1 MENLD
6 KSTKQGLLKILAII
20 FIVFI
25 LIKICGGSNKTSTT
39 KVVPT
44 KVVPTLDWDKSSY
57 AMQSNTKDFTTY
69 PDDYIGKKIAIKC
82 EVFNIIEKSQFQCWT
97 LDEHNSVIV
106 ATREDFSA
114 LYEDDEITV
123 YGIGGGETCGTNA
136 FGGKVCQ
143 ALLIKAWYTKP

>member
-6 KSTKQGLLKILAII
+6 KSTIQGLLKILAII

-25 LIKICGGSNKTSTT
+25 VIKICGGSNKTSTT

-44 KVVPTLDWDKSSY
+44 LDWDKSSY
-57 AMQSNTKDFTTY
+57 AMQSSTKDFTTY
-69 PDDYIGKKIAIKC
+69 PHDYTGKKIAIKC
-82 EVFNIIEKSQFQCWT
+82 EVFNIIDKSQFQCWT
-97 LDEHNSVIV
+97 LDDHNAIGVV
-106 ATREDFSA
+106 TREDFSA

-123 YGIGGGETCGTNA
+123 YGIGGGEYCGKNA

-143 ALLIKAWYTKP
+143 AVLVKAWFTKP

>member
-1 MENLD
+1 MEYVD

-69 PDDYIGKKIAIKC
+69 PGDYTGKKIAIKC
-82 EVFNIIEKSQFQCWT
+82 EVFNIIDKSQFQCWT
-97 LDEHNSVIV
+97 LDEHNPVGV
-106 ATREDFSA
+106 VTREDFSA

-123 YGIGGGETCGTNA
+123 YGIGGGEYCGTNA

>member
-6 KSTKQGLLKILAII
+6 KSTTRRGLLTILAII

-25 LIKICGGSNKTSTT
+25 LTKICGGSNTTSTT

-44 KVVPTLDWDKSSY
+44 LDKNKSSY
-57 AMQSNTKDFTTY
+57 VMQSNTKDFATY
-69 PDDYIGKKIAIKC
+69 PDDYKGKKIAIKC
-82 EVFNIIEKSQFQCWT
+82 EVFNVINKSQFQCRT
-97 LDEHNSVIV
+97 LDEREPIGVI
-106 ATREDFSA
+106 THEDFSA

-123 YGIGGGETCGTNA
+123 YGIGGGESCGTNA

-143 ALLIKAWYTKP
+143 ATLVKAWYTKP